1 MLTTRGAALAAM
13 SLLATMACGQQ
24 QPESATVGSIPAGPR
39 AGIAEPQADQPLPPA
54 SEPPLSDA
62 AISQIIAPWKGD
74 LDGIVK
80 RRQLRMLV
88 TFSKTN
94 YFIDVAEQRGA
105 TYEAGRLFEEFL
117 NRRLNSKTIRVHVV
131 FIPVSRD
138 RIFKDLAD
146 GRGDIAAANLTIT
159 PDRQDRVD
167 FSAPLLDGVRERVVT
182 APDQPAVTTVDD
194 LAGRE
199 IYVRRSSSYYTSLT
213 RLNATLR
220 ASGKSPVKIVA
231 APEALEDEDLL
242 EMVNADL
249 MPATVVDGHIIDFWS
264 QLFTRMRV
272 TSIDVASGGKIAWA
286 IRQGAPELRKSVDAF
301 VRANPKGSKNFNLV
315 YQRYFK
321 NTAFVKNSSSEREM
335 RKFQQLRGFFQK
347 YGQQYS
353 LPWLLLAAQ
362 GYQESELDQ
371 SVRSQAGAVG
381 VMQIKPSTA
390 SGSPINITGVEAS
403 AEKNIH
409 AGVKYLRFIIDRYY
423 RNEPMDQL
431 NRGLFA
437 VASYNAGPARIAQ
450 LRRKAKAMG
459 LNPNVWFG
467 NVEVVAAREIGRET
481 VTYVSNIYKYYV
493 SYSLVMRQAQERRR
507 VPSSSAY

>member
-1 MLTTRGAALAAM
+1 MPSRRGTTLAALW
-13 SLLATMACGQQ
+13 LLATIACR
-24 QPESATVGSIPAGPR
+24 QPDPSTVAAIPAAPP
-39 AGIAEPQADQPLPPA
+39 AGIAAPSADQPLPPA
-54 SEPPLSDA
+54 NDPLLSDA
-62 AISQIIAPWKGD
+62 AIGQVLEPWTGD

-94 YFIDVAEQRGA
+94 YFIDLAEQRGA
-105 TYEAGRLFEEFL
+105 TYEAGKLFEEFL

-138 RIFKDLAD
+138 RIFKDLAE

-159 PDRQDRVD
+159 ADRRDRVD
-167 FSAPLLDGVRERVVT
+167 FSAPLLEGVRERVVT
-182 APDQPAVTTVDD
+182 APDQPAITTVDD
-194 LAGRE
+194 LSGRE
-199 IYVRRSSSYYTSLT
+199 IYVRRSSSYYASLT
-213 RLNATLR
+213 RLNASLR
-220 ASGKSPVKIVA
+220 SNGKSPVKIVA

-242 EMVNADL
+242 EMVNAGL
-249 MPATVVDGHIIDFWS
+249 MPATVVDAHVSDFWS
-264 QLFTRMRV
+264 QLFSKMRV
-272 TSIDVASGGKIAWA
+272 TSIDVASNGKIAWA
-286 IRQGAPELRKSVDAF
+286 IRKGAPELRQAVDAF
-301 VRANPKGSKNFNLV
+301 VRANPKGSKNFNLI
-315 YQRYFK
+315 YQRYLK
-321 NTAFVKNSSSEREM
+321 STAFVKSSSSASEM

-371 SVRSQAGAVG
+371 SVRSRAGAVG

-390 SGSPINITGVEAS
+390 RGSPINITGVEAS
-403 AEKNIH
+403 AEKNIQ
-409 AGVKYLRFIIDRYY
+409 AGVKYLRHIMDQYY
-423 RNEPMDQL
+423 RKEPMDQL

-450 LRRKAKAMG
+450 LRRKARAMR

-493 SYSLVMRQAQERRR
+493 SYSLVMRQAQERQR
-507 VPSSSAY
+507 VAASSQ